1 MRRDPEMPTL
11 SDGEGASTRRVAVN
25 VALLRIYLNDH
36 LAGSMVGV
44 ELARRALAENEDNSV
59 GEYLRVLLDELREDR
74 ATLQSVMVALGLKRD
89 PLKQGAA
96 WMGEKLGRLKLNGQL
111 TGYSPL
117 SRLEELE
124 GLCLGTEGRLSLWR
138 TLRRL
143 ARKDE
148 RLGRFDFATLITRT
162 EHQRRSLER
171 LRQQA
176 SDEAFFEPGEGSVVR
191 LTPSPSGRGQG

>member
-1 MRRDPEMPTL
+1 MNM
-11 SDGEGASTRRVAVN
+11 S
-25 VALLRIYLNDH
+25 LLRIYLNDH
-36 LAGSMVGV
+36 LAGSIIGV
-44 ELARRALAENEDNSV
+44 EVTRRARAENEGNSV
-59 GEYLRVLLDELREDR
+59 GEYLSMLLGELREDR
-74 ATLQSVMVALGLKRD
+74 ATLESVMSVLGLRRD
-89 PLKQGAA
+89 PLKQGLA
-96 WMGEKLGRLKLNGQL
+96 WMGEKLGRLKLNGRV
-111 TGYSPL
+111 TSYSPL
-117 SRLEELE
+117 SRVVELE

-148 RLGRFDFATLITRT
+148 RLGRFDFGALIIRT

-191 LTPSPSGRGQG
+191 LTPSPSGRGLE